1 MIRVGSIVGDL
12 MKTDNPKIIEYA
24 HNGYRTELLDIFLP
38 ANCYFFVGCGSGPD
52 FIPIAFKRP
61 EVFVNISQLEGI
73 TSWSS
78 NCLIIFKKP
87 WIKQGKR
94 FMALR
99 EVMELGIGRINRTY
113 ELENMGIELVENSPE
128 EILDVV
134 IEMDERLKGTWENS
148 EEDEELQRR
157 FWNIFKVNDLSKVI
171 RARIGTK
178 FLRQNKELLN

>member
-1 MIRVGSIVGDL
+1 
-12 MKTDNPKIIEYA
+12 
-24 HNGYRTELLDIFLP
+24 
-38 ANCYFFVGCGSGPD
+38 
-52 FIPIAFKRP
+52 
-61 EVFVNISQLEGI
+61 
-73 TSWSS
+73 
-78 NCLIIFKKP
+78 
-87 WIKQGKR
+87 
-94 FMALR
+94 
-99 EVMELGIGRINRTY
+99 
-113 ELENMGIELVENSPE
+113 MGIELVENSPE